1 MAIKCCLGCV
11 APKRNP
17 WCHSHCAEYITE
29 KAQYEEEK
37 AAANRKKAVGKSI
50 YVQKQN
56 GVLRAHKARKCKKG
70 K

>member
-1 MAIKCCLGCV
+1 MAIKCCLGCI

-17 WCHSHCAEYITE
+17 GCHSHCAEYITE

-37 AAANRKKAVGKSI
+37 AEANRKKAVYQSI

-56 GVLRAHKARKCKKG
+56 GVLRAHKARKCRKG